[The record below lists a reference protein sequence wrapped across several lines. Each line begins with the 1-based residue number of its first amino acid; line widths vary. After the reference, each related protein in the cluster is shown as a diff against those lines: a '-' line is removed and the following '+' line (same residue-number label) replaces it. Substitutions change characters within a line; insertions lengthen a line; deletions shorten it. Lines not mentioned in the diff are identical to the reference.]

1 MIRKICKIFGAI
13 AILFATSNAYSQDGF
28 AVGLSGSLVE
38 IEASGKETLRTTG
51 VIDATGAA
59 SNTTAIGSVFAE
71 YTWNNITLG
80 VDYIPGEA
88 DISNSVKQRDDTDFQ
103 DGDTTAGTAVSNKA
117 QASIEDHYG
126 VYLSYPLYAS
136 FYGKIGLVQADII
149 TSENLGTGSSYG
161 DDTLDG
167 YMFGFGVKSDLANN
181 MFIKSEFFVTDYDD
195 IKLTS
200 DGSNIVEGDI
210 DVRGITIAVGY
221 QF

>member
-1 MIRKICKIFGAI
+1 M
-13 AILFATSNAYSQDGF
+13 
-28 AVGLSGSLVE
+28 
-38 IEASGKETLRTTG
+38 
-51 VIDATGAA
+51 
-59 SNTTAIGSVFAE
+59 
-71 YTWNNITLG
+71 
-80 VDYIPGEA
+80 
-88 DISNSVKQRDDTDFQ
+88 KQRDTTDFS
-103 DGDTTAGTAVSNKA
+103 DGDETAATSVSNKA

-149 TSENLGTGSSYG
+149 TSESLGTGSTYG

-181 MFIKSEFFVTDYDD
+181 MFIKSEFFVTDYED

-200 DGSNIVEGDI
+200 SDSNFVEGNI

>member
-28 AVGLSGSLVE
+28 AVGLSGSLID
-38 IEASGKETLRTTG
+38 IEASGKETLKTTS
-51 VIDATGAA
+51 VVDSTGAA
-59 SNTTAIGSVFAE
+59 NNTTAIGSVFAE

-88 DISNSVKQRDDTDFQ
+88 DISNSVKQRDTTDFTT
-103 DGDTTAGTAVSNKA
+103 GSTTAASSVSNKA

-149 TSENLGTGSSYG
+149 TSESLGTGSTYG
-161 DDTLDG
+161 NDTLDG

-181 MFIKSEFFVTDYDD
+181 MFIKSEFFVTDYED

-200 DGSNIVEGDI
+200 SDSNIVEGDI
-210 DVRGITIAVGY
+210 DVRGITLAVGY